1 MVRRM
6 KTPEEMNDDVD
17 SIAAYLALGLI
28 IILVLILA
36 LLGLEVV
43 IGFLATISIGG

>member
-1 MVRRM
+1 M
-6 KTPEEMNDDVD
+6 KQLRSPREMEDEID
-17 SIAAYLALGLI
+17 SITAYLVLGLI
-28 IILVLILA
+28 VVLLLVLA